1 LRRAYLS
8 VVFAGIAVLLG
19 GGAARAAG
27 SKVPLLREV
36 VVRGSSVYLADLLPE
51 RTPSA
56 MRIPAERILIGRAPQ
71 PGSIRVFSADAVLR
85 RLVNDEV
92 FSEVEVPPQ
101 IVIHRSGR
109 QITREEVAVAIQ
121 ATLRHNKLL
130 SNQLITP
137 EDIWLMAPVMLSVD
151 DAQLQV
157 TRMELDPAL
166 RQIKFLLVSRADHS
180 ILPFVAMARSRVD
193 LAQLD
198 EAQDEPQGKTL
209 DKPQDKAQDRAQAQA
224 AGPAARSGE
233 ETRSVDTMTPASWIE
248 NLPGGLPVVRFDT
261 PAQQRVRLVEAG
273 KIARLRLISGPSTQ
287 LSLDVT
293 ALEPGAIG
301 QRIRVRLRPT
311 GKILEAQVTG
321 WRQVEANY

>member
-1 LRRAYLS
+1 
-8 VVFAGIAVLLG
+8 VGFAAIAVLLG
-19 GGAARAAG
+19 GGASRAAD

-51 RTPSA
+51 RTPSS
-56 MRIPAERILIGRAPQ
+56 MRIPAQRILIGRAPQ
-71 PGSIRVFSADAVLR
+71 PGSIRVFSAEAVLR
-85 RLVNDEV
+85 RLVNDDV

-109 QITREEVAVAIQ
+109 QITREEVAAAIQ

-130 SNQLITP
+130 SNQLIAP

-157 TRMELDPAL
+157 TRMDLDPAL
-166 RQIKFLLVSRADHS
+166 HQIKFLLVSRADHS

-198 EAQDEPQGKTL
+198 EAQDKAPG
-209 DKPQDKAQDRAQAQA
+209 KAQDRAQDKAQDQA
-224 AGPAARSGE
+224 QDKTAGPAGRTGE
-233 ETRSVDTMTPASWIE
+233 ETRSVETMTPASWIE
-248 NLPGGLPVVRFDT
+248 NLPAGLPVARFDT
-261 PAQQRVRLVEAG
+261 PAQQRVTLVEPG
-273 KIARLRLISGPSTQ
+273 KLARLRLISGPSAQ

-293 ALEPGAIG
+293 ALEAGAIG

>member
-1 LRRAYLS
+1 LM
-8 VVFAGIAVLLG
+8 G
-19 GGAARAAG
+19 GGASRAAD

-51 RTPSA
+51 RTPAS
-56 MRIPAERILIGRAPQ
+56 MRIPAQRILIGRAPQ
-71 PGSIRVFSADAVLR
+71 PGSIRVLSGDAVLR
-85 RLVNDEV
+85 RLVNDDV
-92 FSEVEVPPQ
+92 LREVEVPPQ

-109 QITREEVAVAIQ
+109 QITREEVAAAIQ

-137 EDIWLMAPVMLSVD
+137 EDISLMARVMLSVD

-180 ILPFVAMARSRVD
+180 ILPFVAVARSWVD

-198 EAQDEPQGKTL
+198 EAQDKEAG
-209 DKPQDKAQDRAQAQA
+209 RARRTGEDTQPVETTSA
-224 AGPAARSGE
+224 AG
-233 ETRSVDTMTPASWIE
+233 WIE
-248 NLPGGLPVVRFDT
+248 NLPAGLPVMRFGS
-261 PAQQRVRLVEAG
+261 PAQQRVTLVEPG

-293 ALEPGAIG
+293 ALEPGAFG
-301 QRIRVRLRPT
+301 QQIRVRLRPT

>member
-1 LRRAYLS
+1 M
-8 VVFAGIAVLLG
+8 G
-19 GGAARAAG
+19 GGASRAAD

-51 RTPSA
+51 RTPAS
-56 MRIPAERILIGRAPQ
+56 MRIPAQRILIGRAPQ
-71 PGSIRVFSADAVLR
+71 PGSIRVLSGDAVLR

-92 FSEVEVPPQ
+92 LREVEVPPQ

-109 QITREEVAVAIQ
+109 QITREEVAAAIQ

-130 SNQLITP
+130 SNQLIAP
-137 EDIWLMAPVMLSVD
+137 EDISLMARVMLSVD

-180 ILPFVAMARSRVD
+180 ILPFVAVARSRVD

-198 EAQDEPQGKTL
+198 EAQDKEAG
-209 DKPQDKAQDRAQAQA
+209 RARRTIEDTQSVEARSA
-224 AGPAARSGE
+224 AG
-233 ETRSVDTMTPASWIE
+233 WIE
-248 NLPGGLPVVRFDT
+248 NLPAGLPVMRFGS
-261 PAQQRVRLVEAG
+261 PAQQRVTLVEPG

-293 ALEPGAIG
+293 ALEPGAFG
-301 QRIRVRLRPT
+301 QQIRVRLRPT

>member
-1 LRRAYLS
+1 M
-8 VVFAGIAVLLG
+8 G
-19 GGAARAAG
+19 GGASRAAD

-51 RTPSA
+51 RTPAS
-56 MRIPAERILIGRAPQ
+56 MRIPAQRILIGRAPQ
-71 PGSIRVFSADAVLR
+71 PGSIRVLSGDAVLR

-92 FSEVEVPPQ
+92 LREVEVPPQ

-109 QITREEVAVAIQ
+109 QITREEVAAAIQ

-130 SNQLITP
+130 SNQLIAP
-137 EDIWLMAPVMLSVD
+137 EDISLMARVMLSVD

-180 ILPFVAMARSRVD
+180 ILPFVAVARSRVD

-198 EAQDEPQGKTL
+198 EAQDKEAG
-209 DKPQDKAQDRAQAQA
+209 RARRTIEDTQSVEARSA
-224 AGPAARSGE
+224 AGW
-233 ETRSVDTMTPASWIE
+233 VE
-248 NLPGGLPVVRFDT
+248 NLPAGLPVMRFGS
-261 PAQQRVRLVEAG
+261 PAQQRVTLVEPG

-293 ALEPGAIG
+293 ALEPGAFG
-301 QRIRVRLRPT
+301 QQIRVRLRPT

>member
-1 LRRAYLS
+1 M
-8 VVFAGIAVLLG
+8 G
-19 GGAARAAG
+19 GGASRAAD

-51 RTPSA
+51 RTPAS
-56 MRIPAERILIGRAPQ
+56 MRIPAQRILIGRAPQ
-71 PGSIRVFSADAVLR
+71 PGSIRVLSGDAVLR
-85 RLVNDEV
+85 RLVNDDV
-92 FSEVEVPPQ
+92 LREVEVPPQ

-109 QITREEVAVAIQ
+109 QITREEVAAAIQ

-130 SNQLITP
+130 SNQLIAP
-137 EDIWLMAPVMLSVD
+137 EDISLMARVMLSVD

-180 ILPFVAMARSRVD
+180 ILPFVAVARSWVD

-198 EAQDEPQGKTL
+198 EAQDKEAG
-209 DKPQDKAQDRAQAQA
+209 RARRTGEDTQPVEARSA
-224 AGPAARSGE
+224 AGW
-233 ETRSVDTMTPASWIE
+233 VE
-248 NLPGGLPVVRFDT
+248 NLPAGLPVMRFGS
-261 PAQQRVRLVEAG
+261 PAQQRATLVEPG

-293 ALEPGAIG
+293 ALEPGAFG
-301 QRIRVRLRPT
+301 QQIRVRLRPT

>member
-1 LRRAYLS
+1 M
-8 VVFAGIAVLLG
+8 G
-19 GGAARAAG
+19 GGASRAAD

-51 RTPSA
+51 RTPAS
-56 MRIPAERILIGRAPQ
+56 MRIPAQRILIGRAPQ
-71 PGSIRVFSADAVLR
+71 PGSIRVLSGDAVLR
-85 RLVNDEV
+85 RLVNDDV
-92 FSEVEVPPQ
+92 LREVEVPPQ

-109 QITREEVAVAIQ
+109 QITREEVAAAIQ

-130 SNQLITP
+130 SNQLIAP
-137 EDIWLMAPVMLSVD
+137 EDISLMARVMLSVD

-180 ILPFVAMARSRVD
+180 ILPFVAVARSRVD

-198 EAQDEPQGKTL
+198 EAQDKEAG
-209 DKPQDKAQDRAQAQA
+209 RARRTIEDTQSVEARSA
-224 AGPAARSGE
+224 AG
-233 ETRSVDTMTPASWIE
+233 WIE
-248 NLPGGLPVVRFDT
+248 NLPAGLPVMRFGS
-261 PAQQRVRLVEAG
+261 PAQQRVTLVEPG

-293 ALEPGAIG
+293 ALEPGAFG
-301 QRIRVRLRPT
+301 QQIRVRLRPT

>member
-1 LRRAYLS
+1 M
-8 VVFAGIAVLLG
+8 G
-19 GGAARAAG
+19 GGASRAAD

-51 RTPSA
+51 RTPAS
-56 MRIPAERILIGRAPQ
+56 MRIPAQRSLIGRAPQ
-71 PGSIRVFSADAVLR
+71 PGSIRVLSGDAVLR
-85 RLVNDEV
+85 RLVNDDV
-92 FSEVEVPPQ
+92 LREVEVPPQ

-109 QITREEVAVAIQ
+109 QITREEVAAAIQ

-130 SNQLITP
+130 SNQLIAP
-137 EDIWLMAPVMLSVD
+137 EDISLMARVMLSVD

-180 ILPFVAMARSRVD
+180 ILPFVAVARSWVD

-198 EAQDEPQGKTL
+198 EAQDKEAG
-209 DKPQDKAQDRAQAQA
+209 RARRTGEDTQPVEARSA
-224 AGPAARSGE
+224 AGW
-233 ETRSVDTMTPASWIE
+233 VE
-248 NLPGGLPVVRFDT
+248 NLPAGLPVMRFGS
-261 PAQQRVRLVEAG
+261 PAQQRATLVEPG

-293 ALEPGAIG
+293 ALEPGAFG
-301 QRIRVRLRPT
+301 QQIRVRLRPT